1 MRRTVLA
8 ALLVAASFLPAQAR
22 DISGRYTVQGN
33 NIDGSEYEGT
43 AEIANLSNSTCAMV
57 WKIAGRKFDGI
68 CMRDGNIFSAAYEM
82 DGQVGL
88 LIYHIGPN
96 GSMEGSWTI
105 TGERGRGA
113 EVLMP
118 AN

>member
-1 MRRTVLA
+1 MKRTLLA
-8 ALLVAASFLPAQAR
+8 ALLVAASFLPAAAR
-22 DISGRYTVQGN
+22 DISGRYSVQGT

-43 AEIANLSNSTCAMV
+43 AEIANLSNTTCGII
-57 WKIAGRKFDGI
+57 WTIAGREFDGI
-68 CMRDGNIFSAAYEM
+68 CMQDGNIFSAAYEM
-82 DGQVGL
+82 DGKVGL

-105 TGERGRGA
+105 TGDRGRGA

-118 AN
+118 MN

>member
-1 MRRTVLA
+1 MKRTVLA
-8 ALLVAASFLPAQAR
+8 ALLVAASLLPAQAR

-43 AEIANLSNSTCAMV
+43 AEIASLSDATCAIV
-57 WKIAGRKFDGI
+57 WKIVGREFDGI
-68 CMRDGNIFSAAYEM
+68 CMHDGDIFSAAYEI
-82 DGQVGL
+82 DGEVGL

-105 TGERGRGA
+105 AGERGRGA

-118 AN
+118 EN